1 MTSRL
6 GHETLRPEPGMSTAA
21 VIRIMDVDAR
31 GFVKVHA
38 DGDAVRP
45 PPAGI
50 VRWVDI
56 QDQDEPSLQLLRER
70 FEFHPLALEDCAHF
84 DQRAKVEE
92 YTESL
97 FVVSH
102 GVEMKADETIDI
114 LELHAFL
121 GKQYLVTVHTRPMRS
136 IDAVWERVIGD
147 GGLARRGADYLY
159 YLLADATVDGFFPV
173 LDEIGDR
180 VEAIETSVLEDPTSD
195 DLAEIFVLRRMLTTI
210 RKSLTPQRDAFA
222 LLSKRGGTHVSD
234 RTSIYFRDV
243 FDHVARISESI
254 DTHRDMLGNC
264 LDAYLTGVSNRLNAV
279 MKSLTILSSIFLPL
293 SFVVGFFG
301 QNFDD
306 LPLFPDWVHSD
317 TLMWIMIAL
326 CLAIPMVMMVVFRRS
341 GWW

>member
-1 MTSRL
+1 MPS
-6 GHETLRPEPGMSTAA
+6 PA

-31 GFVKVHA
+31 GGVKVGT
-38 DGDAVRP
+38 DEESVRP

-50 VRWVDI
+50 LRWVDI
-56 QDQDEPSLQLLRER
+56 EDQDEPSLALLRER

-97 FVVSH
+97 FVVTH
-102 GVEMKADETIDI
+102 GVELSAEEETVDI

-136 IDAVWERVIGD
+136 VEAVWQRVMSEGA
-147 GGLARRGADYLY
+147 LARRGADYVY
-159 YLLADATVDGFFPV
+159 YLVADATVDVFFPV
-173 LDEIGDR
+173 LDQIGDR
-180 VEAIETSVLEDPTSD
+180 VEAIETSVLENPTSD

-210 RKSLTPQRDAFA
+210 RKSLSPQRDAFA

-234 RTSIYFRDV
+234 RTSVYFRDV

-254 DTHRDMLGNC
+254 DMQRDMLGNC
-264 LDAYLTGVSNRLNAV
+264 LDAYLSGISNRLNAV

-306 LPLFPDWVHSD
+306 LPFFPHWMHSD
-317 TLMWIMIAL
+317 VVMWTMIGL
-326 CLAIPMVMMVVFRRS
+326 CVAIPVAMMVVFRRS